1 MTPDKPQ
8 QPALPQL
15 PTAPPPPPVFG
26 QAPLGKKPGQ
36 KSTTP
41 SFLGAQMLPAKGSS
55 APAALTGV
63 K

>member
-1 MTPDKPQ
+1 MTPDQPQ
-8 QPALPQL
+8 QALPQL
-15 PTAPPPPPVFG
+15 PNAPPPPPVFG
-26 QAPLGKKPGQ
+26 QAPLGKKPGVKNQ
-36 KSTTP
+36 TP